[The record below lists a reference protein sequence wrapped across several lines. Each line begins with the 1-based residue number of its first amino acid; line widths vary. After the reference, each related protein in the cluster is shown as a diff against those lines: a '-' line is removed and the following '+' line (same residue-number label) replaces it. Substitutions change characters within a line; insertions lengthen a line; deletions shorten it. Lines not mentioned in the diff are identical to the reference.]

1 MMMDDVEKVLFTKER
16 LAAKAAELGAQIS
29 QDYADKE
36 IFAVGILKGAF
47 VFASDLVRNI
57 SRPVQMDFMS
67 ASSYGAGTKSSG
79 TVKIMK
85 DLDFDIAGK
94 NDIRQCR
101 RDTMQVA
108 SAKAD
113 LAIAGASQGEPL
125 RVASIRN

>member
-1 MMMDDVEKVLFTKER
+1 MTKTLIPAALAIAVLTQPAFAEPVTRTVAVEHIDLDLGTPTGARTLQHR
-16 LAAKAAELGAQIS
+16 LWR
-29 QDYADKE
+29 
-36 IFAVGILKGAF
+36 AVVAVCGT
-47 VFASDLVRNI
+47 ASD
-57 SRPVQMDFMS
+57 
-67 ASSYGAGTKSSG
+67 A
-79 TVKIMK
+79 
-85 DLDFDIAGK
+85 DIVGK

>member
-1 MMMDDVEKVLFTKER
+1 MTKTLI
-16 LAAKAAELGAQIS
+16 LAALAATSLGQPA
-29 QDYADKE
+29 
-36 IFAVGILKGAF
+36 FAEPVTQTVVVQHSDLDLNTAAGARTLQHR
-47 VFASDLVRNI
+47 VWRAVVAVCGTASD
-57 SRPVQMDFMS
+57 
-67 ASSYGAGTKSSG
+67 A
-79 TVKIMK
+79 
-85 DLDFDIAGK
+85 DIVGK